1 VKTRAFLAELAKYG
15 WCVGREGNKHVIL
28 ENQLITVDRPIGLRR
43 QDIRDIDPIVV
54 SIQCKAAGLIWDQGR
69 QCAKLNPAHPYY
81 SRYQAALGLNQR
93 AA

>member
-1 VKTRAFLAELAKYG
+1 MKTRNFLAELGRFG
-15 WCVGREGNKHVIL
+15 WHVGREGAKHVVL
-28 ENQLITVDRPIGLRR
+28 ENSLIRPDRPLGLRR

-69 QCAKLNPAHPYY
+69 QCAKLNPAHPYF
-81 SRYQAALGLNQR
+81 SRYLAAGLAQAE